1 MTREPR
7 SLVRIR
13 IYRTRVI
20 RSYAKFS
27 LDSLHRLNDTWAFD
41 CREKFFITYV
51 IVIITAHS
59 YLCFEKI
66 KSSGTKNVVI
76 KLEDIKNITKV

>member
-1 MTREPR
+1 M
-7 SLVRIR
+7 
-13 IYRTRVI
+13 Y
-20 RSYAKFS
+20 
-27 LDSLHRLNDTWAFD
+27 
-41 CREKFFITYV
+41 
-51 IVIITAHS
+51 IVIITVHS